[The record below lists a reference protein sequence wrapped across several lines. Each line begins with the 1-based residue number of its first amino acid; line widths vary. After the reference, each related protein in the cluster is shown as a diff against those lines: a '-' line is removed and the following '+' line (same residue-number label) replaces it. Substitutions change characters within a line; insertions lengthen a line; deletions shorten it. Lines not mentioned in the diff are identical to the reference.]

1 MFKSNPK
8 IDITPNATDRKIIL
22 AGRGLVALH
31 FILVLSFFYELPDT
45 IATHFNLAGKADGFG
60 SKNDIWAMPLLN
72 LIMFYGMTLIATK
85 MKPWNYNY
93 PTKVTEKNAPI
104 LYAMSIRMLIYINLI
119 IALLFL
125 IISLHT
131 ILLAKGITG
140 FNIGWLI
147 ILLVVTLTI
156 GPFFYMYKM
165 FKVPK

>member
-22 AGRGLVALH
+22 AGWGLVGLH
-31 FILVLSFFYELPDT
+31 FILVLSFFFELPDT